1 VDGSSPQ
8 CRNHPTQTG
17 QPRGKGVGVV
27 VGMITPMMS
36 MTARVRRDLIFM
48 AVTVTVTV
56 TVAVT
61 MAAFVRCF
69 PAFTVVKRGYG
80 GGYGGRSVRLDQ
92 PPWGDQGTEQQHQ
105 CYSHGKHP
113 PAWKAGGVGNVRWV
127 GVNHGIGPG

>member
-1 VDGSSPQ
+1 MDGSSPQ

-48 AVTVTVTV
+48 AVTV